1 MPFSPTLRAGLIL
14 LATSALMATG
24 ASATLAQE
32 ISQPEK
38 ILFQSNHFRTLKKPT
53 ELRYTYHQEAAAPD
67 AFDDAVTLTIRKPN
81 ADGTASVAAQ
91 FLTGSHA
98 IAIAPIDH
106 AQGNPAILGFLERD
120 IAEMKRLT
128 GGSTNYFRKRIRLAL
143 AAPDA
148 AIKTITVNYAGRPVA
163 AQEITVRPYIDD
175 PLKDRIGKFAGKGYV
190 FVISEAI
197 PGSVFQV
204 YTTLPKDPSSAAIAT
219 TMTIVQGHP
228 LPTKIAGPA
237 T

>member
-1 MPFSPTLRAGLIL
+1 MPLSPTLRAARIL
-14 LATSALMATG
+14 LASSALMATG
-24 ASATLAQE
+24 ASASLAQE

-38 ILFQSNHFRTLKKPT
+38 ILFQSKHFGSIKKPT
-53 ELRYTYHQEAAAPD
+53 RIAYAYHQESAAPD
-67 AFDDAVTLTIRKPN
+67 TFDDAVTLTVTHPN

-98 IAIAPIDH
+98 IPIAPIDH

-148 AIKTITVNYAGRPVA
+148 AIKAITVNYAGRSVA
-163 AQEITVRPYIDD
+163 AQEITVRPYVDD
-175 PLKDRIGKFAGKGYV
+175 PLKARFLQFAGKGYV
-190 FVISEAI
+190 FVISDAV
-197 PGSVFQV
+197 PGTVFQV
-204 YTTLPKDPSSAAIAT
+204 YTTLPTDQSAAAIAT
-219 TMTIVQGHP
+219 TMTIVQP
-228 LPTKIAGPA
+228 DPVPKKNAGPG